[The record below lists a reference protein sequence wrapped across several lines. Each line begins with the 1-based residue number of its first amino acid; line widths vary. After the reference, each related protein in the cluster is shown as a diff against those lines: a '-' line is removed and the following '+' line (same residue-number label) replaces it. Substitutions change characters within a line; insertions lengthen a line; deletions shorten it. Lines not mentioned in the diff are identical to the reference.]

1 MTEMTVAGETFNVL
15 VEGDET
21 KPALMISNP
30 LGVNLRLWEPQMPA
44 LLEHFRVIRYDS
56 RGHGSSVAD
65 EGPYS
70 IAGLG
75 QDALAMMDAL
85 GLEKVHWLGLSK
97 GAMVGQ
103 WLLVHA
109 SERIGRAVLANTAAQ
124 IANPDIWNER
134 IQSARET
141 GMGAVAEVVADRWFT
156 RRFRESNPDAVET
169 ILEMLRRTP
178 LQGYVAAAAALRD
191 MDLRE
196 AIRSIANPVLVIV
209 GRHDPSTPPG
219 LGALVAN
226 SINSAKLVTLEASHI
241 SNIEDAE
248 NFTRSVIDFLTAVD
262 APAERAPA
270 RRRAPP
276 KKSSPAKSAAR
287 KSARKKSAPAKKSAA
302 PKKAAAK
309 KALKKT
315 QVKQVKQVKKAP
327 VKKNAAAA
335 KGPARKAPAKKAAAK
350 APPARRAAAK
360 KIPAK
365 KAAAKS
371 APIKAPKKTAG
382 KKTAGKKNSTKQMA
396 AKKTTAR
403 KPVGKIPASKKGS
416 GRKKT

>member
-1 MTEMTVAGETFNVL
+1 MTVAGETFNVL

-226 SINSAKLVTLEASHI
+226 SINNAKLVTLEASHI
-241 SNIEDAE
+241 SNVEDAE

-287 KSARKKSAPAKKSAA
+287 KSAQ
-302 PKKAAAK
+302 KKA
-309 KALKKT
+309 
-315 QVKQVKQVKKAP
+315 QVKQVKKAP
-327 VKKNAAAA
+327 VKKKAAAA

-350 APPARRAAAK
+350 APPARRAA
-360 KIPAK
+360 AK

-396 AKKTTAR
+396 AKKTPAR
-403 KPVGKIPASKKGS
+403 KPVGKKPASKKGS